1 MRPCKRTSPAC
12 GGGGSPDEP
21 DDGKY
26 RRSVFIG
33 ALTLGFGLGVA
44 LFFSTGAP
52 LPCKV
57 CYPAAWL
64 SLVLFALRDKACVP
78 VAGALLLS
86 AAGDAAGAVH
96 DFLLQMFLFALAH
109 VAYIRYFLPSA
120 EFSRRR
126 IAAAAVVG
134 AGLLLFLF
142 AGIVPRVASSVERT
156 GVALYGTV
164 IAAMLLSVLFYR
176 GRYAP
181 GFRRRGA
188 ALRLLRRDDRMEQI
202 RGTAP
207 RRHPPHHVHLLRRT
221 VPLRPAGPRGKQP
234 QSGGGQ
240 AVNDT
245 SSRNLRTP
253 EIPPSK
259 FPNPRF
265 FAYLCRIKIR
275 HDMLLSN
282 LTAISPST
290 DATAR

>member
-26 RRSVFIG
+26 RRPVFIG

-57 CYPAAWL
+57 CYPASWL
-64 SLVLFALRDKACVP
+64 SLVLF
-78 VAGALLLS
+78 ALLLS

-109 VAYIRYFLPSA
+109 VAYIRYFPPSA

-181 GFRRRGA
+181 GFRVA
-188 ALRLLRRDDRMEQI
+188 ALLFVFSDATIAWNKFVEPLPDATLRIMSTYYAAQYLFALL
-202 RGTAP
+202 A
-207 RRHPPHHVHLLRRT
+207 L
-221 VPLRPAGPRGKQP
+221 A
-234 QSGGGQ
+234 
-240 AVNDT
+240 A
-245 SSRNLRTP
+245 SSR
-253 EIPPSK
+253 K
-259 FPNPRF
+259 
-265 FAYLCRIKIR
+265 A
-275 HDMLLSN
+275 
-282 LTAISPST
+282 A
-290 DATAR
+290 AARP

>member
-26 RRSVFIG
+26 RRPVFIG
-33 ALTLGFGLGVA
+33 ALTLGFGLSVA

-57 CYPAAWL
+57 CYPASWL
-64 SLVLFALRDKACVP
+64 SLVLFAL
-78 VAGALLLS
+78 LLS
-86 AAGDAAGAVH
+86 AAGAAAGAVH

-181 GFRRRGA
+181 GFRVA
-188 ALRLLRRDDRMEQI
+188 ALLFVFSDATIAWNKFVEPLPDATLRIMSTYYAAQYLFALL
-202 RGTAP
+202 A
-207 RRHPPHHVHLLRRT
+207 L
-221 VPLRPAGPRGKQP
+221 A
-234 QSGGGQ
+234 
-240 AVNDT
+240 A
-245 SSRNLRTP
+245 SSR
-253 EIPPSK
+253 K
-259 FPNPRF
+259 
-265 FAYLCRIKIR
+265 A
-275 HDMLLSN
+275 
-282 LTAISPST
+282 A
-290 DATAR
+290 AARP

>member
-12 GGGGSPDEP
+12 GGGGSPDAP

-33 ALTLGFGLGVA
+33 ALTFGFGLGVA

-57 CYPAAWL
+57 CYP
-64 SLVLFALRDKACVP
+64 
-78 VAGALLLS
+78 
-86 AAGDAAGAVH
+86 AGAVH

-181 GFRRRGA
+181 GFRVA
-188 ALRLLRRDDRMEQI
+188 ALFFVFSDATIAWNKFVEPLPDATLRIMSTYYAAQYLFALL
-202 RGTAP
+202 A
-207 RRHPPHHVHLLRRT
+207 L
-221 VPLRPAGPRGKQP
+221 A
-234 QSGGGQ
+234 
-240 AVNDT
+240 A
-245 SSRNLRTP
+245 SSR
-253 EIPPSK
+253 K
-259 FPNPRF
+259 
-265 FAYLCRIKIR
+265 A
-275 HDMLLSN
+275 
-282 LTAISPST
+282 A
-290 DATAR
+290 AARP

>member
-26 RRSVFIG
+26 RRPVFIG
-33 ALTLGFGLGVA
+33 ALTLGFGLSVA

-57 CYPAAWL
+57 CYPASWL
-64 SLVLFALRDKACVP
+64 SLVLF
-78 VAGALLLS
+78 ALLLS

-181 GFRRRGA
+181 GFRVA
-188 ALRLLRRDDRMEQI
+188 ALLFVFSDATIAWTKFVDPLPDATLRIMSTYYAAQYLFALL
-202 RGTAP
+202 A
-207 RRHPPHHVHLLRRT
+207 L
-221 VPLRPAGPRGKQP
+221 A
-234 QSGGGQ
+234 
-240 AVNDT
+240 A
-245 SSRNLRTP
+245 SSR
-253 EIPPSK
+253 K
-259 FPNPRF
+259 
-265 FAYLCRIKIR
+265 A
-275 HDMLLSN
+275 
-282 LTAISPST
+282 A
-290 DATAR
+290 AARP

>member
-33 ALTLGFGLGVA
+33 ALTFGFGLGVA

-78 VAGALLLS
+78 VASALLLS

-142 AGIVPRVASSVERT
+142 AGIVPRASRRPSN
-156 GVALYGTV
+156 
-164 IAAMLLSVLFYR
+164 
-176 GRYAP
+176 GRVS
-181 GFRRRGA
+181 
-188 ALRLLRRDDRMEQI
+188 
-202 RGTAP
+202 
-207 RRHPPHHVHLLRRT
+207 H
-221 VPLRPAGPRGKQP
+221 
-234 QSGGGQ
+234 S
-240 AVNDT
+240 
-245 SSRNLRTP
+245 
-253 EIPPSK
+253 
-259 FPNPRF
+259 
-265 FAYLCRIKIR
+265 
-275 HDMLLSN
+275 
-282 LTAISPST
+282 
-290 DATAR
+290 TAR

>member
-26 RRSVFIG
+26 RRPVFIG
-33 ALTLGFGLGVA
+33 ALTLGFGLSVA

-57 CYPAAWL
+57 CYPASWL
-64 SLVLFALRDKACVP
+64 SLVLF
-78 VAGALLLS
+78 ALLLS

-164 IAAMLLSVLFYR
+164 IAAMLLSVLVYR

-181 GFRRRGA
+181 GFRVA
-188 ALRLLRRDDRMEQI
+188 ALLFVFSDATIAWNKFVEPLPDATLRIMSTYYAAQYLFALL
-202 RGTAP
+202 A
-207 RRHPPHHVHLLRRT
+207 L
-221 VPLRPAGPRGKQP
+221 A
-234 QSGGGQ
+234 
-240 AVNDT
+240 A
-245 SSRNLRTP
+245 SSR
-253 EIPPSK
+253 K
-259 FPNPRF
+259 
-265 FAYLCRIKIR
+265 A
-275 HDMLLSN
+275 
-282 LTAISPST
+282 A
-290 DATAR
+290 AARP

>member
-26 RRSVFIG
+26 RRPVFIG
-33 ALTLGFGLGVA
+33 ALTLGFGLSVA

-57 CYPAAWL
+57 CYPASWL
-64 SLVLFALRDKACVP
+64 SLVLF
-78 VAGALLLS
+78 ALLLS

-181 GFRRRGA
+181 GFRVA
-188 ALRLLRRDDRMEQI
+188 ALLFVFSDATIAWNKFVGPLPDATLRIMSTYYAAQYLFALL
-202 RGTAP
+202 A
-207 RRHPPHHVHLLRRT
+207 L
-221 VPLRPAGPRGKQP
+221 A
-234 QSGGGQ
+234 
-240 AVNDT
+240 A
-245 SSRNLRTP
+245 SSR
-253 EIPPSK
+253 K
-259 FPNPRF
+259 
-265 FAYLCRIKIR
+265 A
-275 HDMLLSN
+275 
-282 LTAISPST
+282 A
-290 DATAR
+290 AARP

>member
-26 RRSVFIG
+26 RRPVFIG
-33 ALTLGFGLGVA
+33 ALTLGFGLSVA

-57 CYPAAWL
+57 CYPASWL
-64 SLVLFALRDKACVP
+64 SLVLF
-78 VAGALLLS
+78 ALLLS

-96 DFLLQMFLFALAH
+96 DFLLQMFLFGKAH

-181 GFRRRGA
+181 GFRVA
-188 ALRLLRRDDRMEQI
+188 ALLFVFSDATIAWNKFVEPLPDATLRIMSTYYAAQYLFALL
-202 RGTAP
+202 A
-207 RRHPPHHVHLLRRT
+207 L
-221 VPLRPAGPRGKQP
+221 A
-234 QSGGGQ
+234 
-240 AVNDT
+240 A
-245 SSRNLRTP
+245 SSR
-253 EIPPSK
+253 K
-259 FPNPRF
+259 
-265 FAYLCRIKIR
+265 A
-275 HDMLLSN
+275 
-282 LTAISPST
+282 A
-290 DATAR
+290 AARP

>member
-26 RRSVFIG
+26 RRPVFIG
-33 ALTLGFGLGVA
+33 ALTLGFGLSVA

-57 CYPAAWL
+57 CYPASWL
-64 SLVLFALRDKACVP
+64 SLVLF
-78 VAGALLLS
+78 ALLLS

-109 VAYIRYFLPSA
+109 VAYIRFFLPSA

-176 GRYAP
+176 GRYAT
-181 GFRRRGA
+181 GFRVA
-188 ALRLLRRDDRMEQI
+188 ALLFVFSDATIAWNKFVEPLPDATLRIMSTYYAAQYLFALL
-202 RGTAP
+202 A
-207 RRHPPHHVHLLRRT
+207 L
-221 VPLRPAGPRGKQP
+221 A
-234 QSGGGQ
+234 
-240 AVNDT
+240 A
-245 SSRNLRTP
+245 SSR
-253 EIPPSK
+253 K
-259 FPNPRF
+259 
-265 FAYLCRIKIR
+265 A
-275 HDMLLSN
+275 
-282 LTAISPST
+282 A
-290 DATAR
+290 AARP

>member
-26 RRSVFIG
+26 RRPVFIG
-33 ALTLGFGLGVA
+33 ALTLGFGLSVA
-44 LFFSTGAP
+44 RFFSTGAP

-57 CYPAAWL
+57 CYPASWL
-64 SLVLFALRDKACVP
+64 SLVLF
-78 VAGALLLS
+78 ALLLS

-181 GFRRRGA
+181 GFRVA
-188 ALRLLRRDDRMEQI
+188 ALLFVFSDATIAWNKFVEPLPDATLRIMSTYYAAQYLFALL
-202 RGTAP
+202 A
-207 RRHPPHHVHLLRRT
+207 L
-221 VPLRPAGPRGKQP
+221 A
-234 QSGGGQ
+234 
-240 AVNDT
+240 A
-245 SSRNLRTP
+245 SSR
-253 EIPPSK
+253 K
-259 FPNPRF
+259 
-265 FAYLCRIKIR
+265 A
-275 HDMLLSN
+275 
-282 LTAISPST
+282 A
-290 DATAR
+290 AARP

>member
-26 RRSVFIG
+26 RRPVFIG
-33 ALTLGFGLGVA
+33 ALTLGFGLSVA

-57 CYPAAWL
+57 CYPASWL
-64 SLVLFALRDKACVP
+64 SLVLF
-78 VAGALLLS
+78 ALLLS

-181 GFRRRGA
+181 GFRVA
-188 ALRLLRRDDRMEQI
+188 ALLFVFSDATIAWNKFVEPLPDATLRIMSTYYAAQYLFALL
-202 RGTAP
+202 A
-207 RRHPPHHVHLLRRT
+207 L
-221 VPLRPAGPRGKQP
+221 A
-234 QSGGGQ
+234 
-240 AVNDT
+240 A
-245 SSRNLRTP
+245 SSRK
-253 EIPPSK
+253 S
-259 FPNPRF
+259 
-265 FAYLCRIKIR
+265 A
-275 HDMLLSN
+275 
-282 LTAISPST
+282 A
-290 DATAR
+290 ARP

>member
-26 RRSVFIG
+26 RRPVFIG
-33 ALTLGFGLGVA
+33 ALTLGFGLSVA

-57 CYPAAWL
+57 CYPASWL
-64 SLVLFALRDKACVP
+64 SLVLF
-78 VAGALLLS
+78 ALLLS

-96 DFLLQMFLFALAH
+96 DFLLQMFLFARAH

-181 GFRRRGA
+181 GFRVA
-188 ALRLLRRDDRMEQI
+188 ALLFVFSDATIAWNKFVEPLPDATLRIMSTYYAAQYLFALL
-202 RGTAP
+202 A
-207 RRHPPHHVHLLRRT
+207 L
-221 VPLRPAGPRGKQP
+221 A
-234 QSGGGQ
+234 
-240 AVNDT
+240 A
-245 SSRNLRTP
+245 SSR
-253 EIPPSK
+253 K
-259 FPNPRF
+259 
-265 FAYLCRIKIR
+265 A
-275 HDMLLSN
+275 
-282 LTAISPST
+282 A
-290 DATAR
+290 AARP

>member
-26 RRSVFIG
+26 RRPVFIG
-33 ALTLGFGLGVA
+33 ALTLGFGLSVA

-57 CYPAAWL
+57 CYPASWL
-64 SLVLFALRDKACVP
+64 SLVLF
-78 VAGALLLS
+78 ALLLS

-181 GFRRRGA
+181 GFRVA
-188 ALRLLRRDDRMEQI
+188 ALLFVFSDATSAWNKFVEPLPDATLRIMSTYYAAQYLFALL
-202 RGTAP
+202 A
-207 RRHPPHHVHLLRRT
+207 L
-221 VPLRPAGPRGKQP
+221 A
-234 QSGGGQ
+234 
-240 AVNDT
+240 A
-245 SSRNLRTP
+245 SSR
-253 EIPPSK
+253 K
-259 FPNPRF
+259 
-265 FAYLCRIKIR
+265 A
-275 HDMLLSN
+275 
-282 LTAISPST
+282 A
-290 DATAR
+290 AARP

>member
-33 ALTLGFGLGVA
+33 ALTFGFGLGVA

-64 SLVLFALRDKACVP
+64 SLVLF
-78 VAGALLLS
+78 ALLLS

-156 GVALYGTV
+156 GVALYGAV

-181 GFRRRGA
+181 GFRVA
-188 ALRLLRRDDRMEQI
+188 ALLFVFSDATIAWNKFVEPLPDATLRIMSTYYAAQYLFALL
-202 RGTAP
+202 A
-207 RRHPPHHVHLLRRT
+207 L
-221 VPLRPAGPRGKQP
+221 A
-234 QSGGGQ
+234 
-240 AVNDT
+240 A
-245 SSRNLRTP
+245 SSR
-253 EIPPSK
+253 K
-259 FPNPRF
+259 
-265 FAYLCRIKIR
+265 A
-275 HDMLLSN
+275 
-282 LTAISPST
+282 A
-290 DATAR
+290 AARP

>member
-26 RRSVFIG
+26 RRPVFIG
-33 ALTLGFGLGVA
+33 ALPLGFGLGVA

-57 CYPAAWL
+57 CYPASWL
-64 SLVLFALRDKACVP
+64 SLVLF
-78 VAGALLLS
+78 ALLLS

-181 GFRRRGA
+181 GFRVA
-188 ALRLLRRDDRMEQI
+188 ALLFVFSDATIAWNKFVEPLPDATLRIMSTYYAAQYLFALL
-202 RGTAP
+202 A
-207 RRHPPHHVHLLRRT
+207 L
-221 VPLRPAGPRGKQP
+221 A
-234 QSGGGQ
+234 
-240 AVNDT
+240 A
-245 SSRNLRTP
+245 SSR
-253 EIPPSK
+253 K
-259 FPNPRF
+259 
-265 FAYLCRIKIR
+265 A
-275 HDMLLSN
+275 
-282 LTAISPST
+282 A
-290 DATAR
+290 AARP

>member
-33 ALTLGFGLGVA
+33 ALTFGFGLGVA

-64 SLVLFALRDKACVP
+64 SLVLFAL
-78 VAGALLLS
+78 
-86 AAGDAAGAVH
+86 AVH

-181 GFRRRGA
+181 GFRVA
-188 ALRLLRRDDRMEQI
+188 ALFFVFSDATIAWNKFVEPLPDATLRIMSTYYAAQYLFALL
-202 RGTAP
+202 A
-207 RRHPPHHVHLLRRT
+207 L
-221 VPLRPAGPRGKQP
+221 A
-234 QSGGGQ
+234 
-240 AVNDT
+240 A
-245 SSRNLRTP
+245 SSR
-253 EIPPSK
+253 K
-259 FPNPRF
+259 
-265 FAYLCRIKIR
+265 A
-275 HDMLLSN
+275 
-282 LTAISPST
+282 A
-290 DATAR
+290 AARP

>member
-26 RRSVFIG
+26 RRPVFIG
-33 ALTLGFGLGVA
+33 ALTLGFGLSVA

-57 CYPAAWL
+57 CYPASWL
-64 SLVLFALRDKACVP
+64 SLVLF
-78 VAGALLLS
+78 ALLLS

-181 GFRRRGA
+181 GFRVA
-188 ALRLLRRDDRMEQI
+188 ALLFVFSDATIAWNKFVEPLPDATLRIMSTYDAAQYLFALL
-202 RGTAP
+202 A
-207 RRHPPHHVHLLRRT
+207 L
-221 VPLRPAGPRGKQP
+221 A
-234 QSGGGQ
+234 
-240 AVNDT
+240 A
-245 SSRNLRTP
+245 SSR
-253 EIPPSK
+253 K
-259 FPNPRF
+259 
-265 FAYLCRIKIR
+265 A
-275 HDMLLSN
+275 
-282 LTAISPST
+282 A
-290 DATAR
+290 AARP

>member
-26 RRSVFIG
+26 RRPVFIG
-33 ALTLGFGLGVA
+33 ALTFGFGLGVA

-78 VAGALLLS
+78 IAGALLLS

-142 AGIVPRVASSVERT
+142 AGIVPAWRRPSNGRASHS
-156 GVALYGTV
+156 
-164 IAAMLLSVLFYR
+164 
-176 GRYAP
+176 
-181 GFRRRGA
+181 
-188 ALRLLRRDDRMEQI
+188 
-202 RGTAP
+202 
-207 RRHPPHHVHLLRRT
+207 
-221 VPLRPAGPRGKQP
+221 
-234 QSGGGQ
+234 
-240 AVNDT
+240 
-245 SSRNLRTP
+245 
-253 EIPPSK
+253 
-259 FPNPRF
+259 
-265 FAYLCRIKIR
+265 
-275 HDMLLSN
+275 
-282 LTAISPST
+282 
-290 DATAR
+290 TAR

>member
-26 RRSVFIG
+26 RRPVFIG
-33 ALTLGFGLGVA
+33 ALTFGFGLGVA

-57 CYPAAWL
+57 CYPASWL
-64 SLVLFALRDKACVP
+64 SLVLF
-78 VAGALLLS
+78 ALLLS

-181 GFRRRGA
+181 GFRVA
-188 ALRLLRRDDRMEQI
+188 ALLFVFSDATIAWNKFVEPLPDATLRIMSTYYAAQYLFALL
-202 RGTAP
+202 A
-207 RRHPPHHVHLLRRT
+207 L
-221 VPLRPAGPRGKQP
+221 A
-234 QSGGGQ
+234 
-240 AVNDT
+240 A
-245 SSRNLRTP
+245 SSR
-253 EIPPSK
+253 K
-259 FPNPRF
+259 
-265 FAYLCRIKIR
+265 A
-275 HDMLLSN
+275 
-282 LTAISPST
+282 A
-290 DATAR
+290 AARP

>member
-26 RRSVFIG
+26 RRPVFIG
-33 ALTLGFGLGVA
+33 ALTLGFGLSVA

-57 CYPAAWL
+57 CYPASWL
-64 SLVLFALRDKACVP
+64 SLVLF
-78 VAGALLLS
+78 ALLLS

-181 GFRRRGA
+181 GFRVA
-188 ALRLLRRDDRMEQI
+188 ALLFVFSDATLAWNKFVEPLPDATLRIMSTYYAAQYLFALL
-202 RGTAP
+202 A
-207 RRHPPHHVHLLRRT
+207 L
-221 VPLRPAGPRGKQP
+221 A
-234 QSGGGQ
+234 
-240 AVNDT
+240 A
-245 SSRNLRTP
+245 SSR
-253 EIPPSK
+253 K
-259 FPNPRF
+259 
-265 FAYLCRIKIR
+265 A
-275 HDMLLSN
+275 
-282 LTAISPST
+282 A
-290 DATAR
+290 AARP

>member
-26 RRSVFIG
+26 RRPVFIG
-33 ALTLGFGLGVA
+33 ALTLGFGLSVA

-57 CYPAAWL
+57 CYPASWL
-64 SLVLFALRDKACVP
+64 SLVLFAL
-78 VAGALLLS
+78 LLS
-86 AAGDAAGAVH
+86 EAGDAAGAVH

-181 GFRRRGA
+181 GFRVA
-188 ALRLLRRDDRMEQI
+188 ALLFVFSDATIAWNKFVEPLPDATLRIMSTYYAAQYLFALL
-202 RGTAP
+202 A
-207 RRHPPHHVHLLRRT
+207 L
-221 VPLRPAGPRGKQP
+221 A
-234 QSGGGQ
+234 
-240 AVNDT
+240 A
-245 SSRNLRTP
+245 SSR
-253 EIPPSK
+253 K
-259 FPNPRF
+259 
-265 FAYLCRIKIR
+265 A
-275 HDMLLSN
+275 
-282 LTAISPST
+282 A
-290 DATAR
+290 AARP

>member
-26 RRSVFIG
+26 RRPVFIG
-33 ALTLGFGLGVA
+33 ALTFGFGLGVA
-44 LFFSTGAP
+44 LFFS
-52 LPCKV
+52 
-57 CYPAAWL
+57 PAAWL

-109 VAYIRYFLPSA
+109 VAYIHYFLPSA

-142 AGIVPRVASSVERT
+142 AGIVPRVASSVEQT
-156 GVALYGTV
+156 GVALYGAV

-181 GFRRRGA
+181 GFRVA
-188 ALRLLRRDDRMEQI
+188 ALLFVFSDATIAWNKFVEPLPDATLRIMSTYYAAQYLFALL
-202 RGTAP
+202 A
-207 RRHPPHHVHLLRRT
+207 L
-221 VPLRPAGPRGKQP
+221 A
-234 QSGGGQ
+234 
-240 AVNDT
+240 A
-245 SSRNLRTP
+245 SSRKAAAAKP
-253 EIPPSK
+253 
-259 FPNPRF
+259 
-265 FAYLCRIKIR
+265 
-275 HDMLLSN
+275 
-282 LTAISPST
+282 
-290 DATAR
+290 

>member
-26 RRSVFIG
+26 RRPVFIG
-33 ALTLGFGLGVA
+33 ALTFGFGLGVA

-78 VAGALLLS
+78 VAG
-86 AAGDAAGAVH
+86 

-156 GVALYGTV
+156 GVALYGAV

-181 GFRRRGA
+181 GFRVA
-188 ALRLLRRDDRMEQI
+188 ALLFVFSDATIAWNKFVEPLPDATLRIMSTYYAAQYLFALL
-202 RGTAP
+202 A
-207 RRHPPHHVHLLRRT
+207 L
-221 VPLRPAGPRGKQP
+221 A
-234 QSGGGQ
+234 
-240 AVNDT
+240 A
-245 SSRNLRTP
+245 SSR
-253 EIPPSK
+253 K
-259 FPNPRF
+259 
-265 FAYLCRIKIR
+265 A
-275 HDMLLSN
+275 
-282 LTAISPST
+282 A
-290 DATAR
+290 AARP

>member
-26 RRSVFIG
+26 RRPVFIG
-33 ALTLGFGLGVA
+33 ALTLGFGLSVA

-57 CYPAAWL
+57 CYPASWL
-64 SLVLFALRDKACVP
+64 SLVLF
-78 VAGALLLS
+78 ALLLS

-96 DFLLQMFLFALAH
+96 DSLLQMFLFALAH

-181 GFRRRGA
+181 GFRVA
-188 ALRLLRRDDRMEQI
+188 ALLFVFSDATIAWNKFVEPLPDATLRIMSTYYAAQYLFALL
-202 RGTAP
+202 A
-207 RRHPPHHVHLLRRT
+207 L
-221 VPLRPAGPRGKQP
+221 A
-234 QSGGGQ
+234 
-240 AVNDT
+240 A
-245 SSRNLRTP
+245 SSR
-253 EIPPSK
+253 K
-259 FPNPRF
+259 
-265 FAYLCRIKIR
+265 A
-275 HDMLLSN
+275 
-282 LTAISPST
+282 A
-290 DATAR
+290 AARP